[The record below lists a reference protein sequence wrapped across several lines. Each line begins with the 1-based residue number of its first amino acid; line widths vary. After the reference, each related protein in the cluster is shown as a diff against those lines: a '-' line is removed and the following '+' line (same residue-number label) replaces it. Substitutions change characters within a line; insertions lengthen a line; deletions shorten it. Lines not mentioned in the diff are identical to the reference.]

1 MSAIF
6 EPGRIGLLETKNR
19 LMRSPTC
26 EWMCDANGK
35 AGQLLIDYYARLAKG
50 GVGLIVLGHAYVTK
64 TGKASPGQIG
74 LYDDDLA
81 EALRPVVDA
90 VHKDGAKVML
100 QVNHA
105 GGRGHPDLNGGA
117 QPHAPSAV
125 PDPRWDIV
133 PEALGDEEILA
144 LARAYGNAARRTR
157 DIGFDG
163 VQIHA
168 AHGYLVSQFLSPYTN
183 RRTDRWGG
191 SLENRMRFLAMV
203 CEEVRGQVG
212 EQFPMTIKV
221 ATQDF
226 VCGGLDP
233 DDGVKI
239 AARLA
244 DYGFDAIEMSG
255 GVEAGNKPFSV
266 RPGINERKDEA
277 YFLDNA
283 RRIREVTGLPLMFV
297 GGLRTPEL
305 MERMITDEGMDFVSL
320 SRPLINDPDLPNK
333 WAAGSDERA
342 GCISCNLCLKNRHEP
357 LRCWYRQPA
366 AMSV

>member
-1 MSAIF
+1 M
-6 EPGRIGLLETKNR
+6 RGLPR
-19 LMRSPTC
+19 WRRVDRSRPRVRHKD
-26 EWMCDANGK
+26 W
-35 AGQLLIDYYARLAKG
+35 QS
-50 GVGLIVLGHAYVTK
+50 H
-64 TGKASPGQIG
+64 PGQIG

-100 QVNHA
+100 QINHA

-133 PEALGDEEILA
+133 PEALEDEEILA

-203 CEEVRGQVG
+203 CEEVRGQAG
-212 EQFPMTIKV
+212 EQFPMSIKV
-221 ATQDF
+221 ASQVF
-226 VCGGLDP
+226 VCGGRSGTMD
-233 DDGVKI
+233 VKI
-239 AARLA
+239 AAGSQIVGSMRL
-244 DYGFDAIEMSG
+244 
-255 GVEAGNKPFSV
+255 
-266 RPGINERKDEA
+266 R
-277 YFLDNA
+277 
-283 RRIREVTGLPLMFV
+283 
-297 GGLRTPEL
+297 
-305 MERMITDEGMDFVSL
+305 
-320 SRPLINDPDLPNK
+320 
-333 WAAGSDERA
+333 
-342 GCISCNLCLKNRHEP
+342 
-357 LRCWYRQPA
+357 
-366 AMSV
+366 